1 MQNVA
6 AYLYRA
12 KQKSGKNHLFTYF
25 EAKSDDHAETKRDF
39 LFMEAGHSKSDYF
52 APVRIDFPVVDELPA
67 EGEFSETFW
76 LTWALESDASKTCV
90 PRDTLDPSVAFP
102 KLYPYMTKPA
112 GGAGAAENS
121 RTTEKTQVVQEQQKT
136 AGEYFASSLDKHTV
150 IAAAWLYGNNC
161 LKLNDEQLAAAKA
174 LVMDDAQRYPQNVI
188 LALTSLKQF
197 AHTYPEMPI
206 TAISGMKAIW
216 PPFGKVPELGKL
228 CQFATE
234 YLEATVEQRAGV
246 ITKWQTS
253 AAGGAKPAET
263 APEEPLRTVSGAI
276 LTNGAE
282 PATGTPIDSL
292 QTLETVIGCALYPSD
307 FDISNPPGAII
318 RAVNEMKKRNNE
330 ALKAWNEQL
339 SATPGVLQFS
349 RQAIVA
355 LVRGAEENLHVTPGA
370 LRTYINTNLI
380 EVDAKPVQ
388 QNTET
393 VQQTGAEAQQAA
405 SNAGEKDE
413 VVAEFETERGA
424 WLRAEIRAAL
434 AGTTGVMDESD
445 VAELTAAVGE
455 GISHSYIARLL
466 AKEIETC
473 DPFNQLVADDV
484 HHLTCDVL
492 ENWQDKKDPRV
503 AYIDSRVEFYLQEA
517 RRESERKY
525 QEMVAATDAIASG
538 ALQQENP
545 APERVDASNEGVK
558 TEVAQQQPGELR
570 SMGGGRF
577 DVSELFDASPLAKV
591 GATTG
596 DDVRE
601 FLDSSTETAGVS
613 GETAEL
619 SGENVDTAAP
629 VEVQNEAAATVVDAP
644 LREEPAAP
652 AYFEPGR
659 YLDIPNEVYHS
670 ANGIS
675 STMAK
680 DARISLM
687 YYHGRH
693 VIKTIQRERTDP
705 MTFGSLV
712 HALALEPEKL
722 DEEFSVEPVIPEGAF
737 TDTASM
743 RAFIEQ
749 HNANLPKQTDADTL
763 RAVIEK
769 HNATLQAPYALG
781 GNADEIGQFY
791 MLLPPE
797 FQSIPEDAKITATAM
812 KACIKEYNAT
822 LPAPLKTT
830 GGRDALL
837 EQLATI
843 DPEFVEK
850 ERAIPAPLPVSGSK
864 EDMASRIK
872 TILPT
877 AVFADEV
884 ISAWK
889 NSNDQRQPITQAQ
902 MKHAKAIQ
910 RALFTHPSAGQL
922 LQHPQRAVEV
932 SYFGIDEE
940 TGLELRVRPD
950 LEIEAGGLRTGFDLK
965 TISMGNVKQSAL
977 RARLHREIIERD
989 YHLSAGM
996 YCDVAALDQF
1006 FWIFVNK
1013 DEHYHWVAIVEASAD
1028 LLELGRLEYRKTLR
1042 DIKQAQDTG
1051 VWPEPITEEIVDDI
1065 NDFDQRRME
1074 ALRVA

>member
-39 LFMEAGHSKSDYF
+39 LFMEAGHSKADYF

-112 GGAGAAENS
+112 GGAGAAENGRS
-121 RTTEKTQVVQEQQKT
+121 TEKPQVVQEQQKP

-234 YLEATVEQRAGV
+234 YLDAKVEQRAGV

-253 AAGGAKPAET
+253 AASGAKPAET

-282 PATGTPIDSL
+282 PATGTPLDSL

-318 RAVNEMKKRNNE
+318 RAVNEMKKRNDE

-355 LVRGAEENLHVTPGA
+355 LVRGAEENLYVTPGA
-370 LRTYINTNLI
+370 LRTYINANLI

-405 SNAGEKDE
+405 SDAGEKDE
-413 VVAEFETERGA
+413 VVAEFETERRT
-424 WLRAEIRAAL
+424 WLRTEIRAAL
-434 AGTTGVMDESD
+434 NGTTTVMGESD
-445 VAELTAAVGE
+445 VSELIAAIGDVSRG
-455 GISHSYIARLL
+455 SIARLL

-484 HHLTCDVL
+484 HHITCDVL
-492 ENWQDKKDPRV
+492 ENWTDDKEQRV
-503 AYIDSRVEFYLQEA
+503 AFLDQRVEYNLQEA
-517 RRESERKY
+517 RRASEQKC
-525 QEMVAATDAIASG
+525 QEMAAAIDGTAS
-538 ALQQENP
+538 
-545 APERVDASNEGVK
+545 S
-558 TEVAQQQPGELR
+558 AQQQPGELR

-601 FLDSSTETAGVS
+601 FLDSSTETADVS

-619 SGENVDTAAP
+619 SGENVDTAALA
-629 VEVQNEAAATVVDAP
+629 EVQSEATAAVDDAP
-644 LREEPAAP
+644 RREVPAAP

-693 VIKTIQRERTDP
+693 VIKTIQRERTDAL
-705 MTFGSLV
+705 TFGSLV

-749 HNANLPKQTDADTL
+749 HNATLPKQTDADTL

-864 EDMASRIK
+864 EDMAARIK

-889 NSNDQRQPITQAQ
+889 NNNDQRQTITQAQ

-965 TISMGNVKQSAL
+965 TVSMGNVKQSAL

-1013 DEHYHWVAIVEASAD
+1013 DEHYHWIAIVEASAD

>member
-12 KQKSGKNHLFTYF
+12 KQKSGKYHLFTYF

-39 LFMEAGHSKSDYF
+39 LFMEAGHSKADYF

-76 LTWALESDASKTCV
+76 LTWALESDAGKTCV

-112 GGAGAAENS
+112 GGAGAAGNS
-121 RTTEKTQVVQEQQKT
+121 RSTEKPQVVQEQQKP

-206 TAISGMKAIW
+206 TVISGMKAIW

-234 YLEATVEQRAGV
+234 YLDATVEQRAGV

-263 APEEPLRTVSGAI
+263 APEGPLRTESGAI

-292 QTLETVIGCALYPSD
+292 QMLKTVIGCALYPSD
-307 FDISNPPGAII
+307 LDISNPPGAII
-318 RAVNEMKKRNNE
+318 RAVTEMKKRNDA

-355 LVRGAEENLHVTPGA
+355 LIRGAEENLHVTPGA
-370 LRTYINTNLI
+370 LRSYINANLI
-380 EVDAKPVQ
+380 EIDAKPVQ

-405 SNAGEKDE
+405 SDAGEKDE
-413 VVAEFETERGA
+413 VVAEFETERRT
-424 WLRAEIRAAL
+424 WLRTEIRAAL
-434 AGTTGVMDESD
+434 NGTTTVMGESD
-445 VAELTAAVGE
+445 VSELIAAIGDVSRG
-455 GISHSYIARLL
+455 SIARLL

-484 HHLTCDVL
+484 HHITCDVL
-492 ENWQDKKDPRV
+492 ENWTDDKEQRV
-503 AYIDSRVEFYLQEA
+503 AFLDQRVEYNLQEA
-517 RRESERKY
+517 RRASEQKC
-525 QEMVAATDAIASG
+525 QEMAAAIDGTAS
-538 ALQQENP
+538 
-545 APERVDASNEGVK
+545 S
-558 TEVAQQQPGELR
+558 AQQQPGELR

-596 DDVRE
+596 GDVRE
-601 FLDSSTETAGVS
+601 FLDSSTETADVS

-629 VEVQNEAAATVVDAP
+629 AEVQSEATAAVDDAP
-644 LREEPAAP
+644 RREVPAAP

-693 VIKTIQRERTDP
+693 VIKTIQRERTDAL
-705 MTFGSLV
+705 TFGSLV

-749 HNANLPKQTDADTL
+749 HNATLPKQTDADTL

-769 HNATLQAPYALG
+769 HNATLPTPYALG

-791 MLLPPE
+791 MLLPPK
-797 FQSIPEDAKITATAM
+797 FQSIPEEAKITATAM

-830 GGRDALL
+830 GSRDALL

-864 EDMASRIK
+864 EDMAARIK

-965 TISMGNVKQSAL
+965 TVSMGNVKQSAL

-1042 DIKQAQDTG
+1042 DIKQAQDTD

-1065 NDFDQRRME
+1065 NDFDQRRLE
-1074 ALRVA
+1074 ALRIA

>member
-1 MQNVA
+1 
-6 AYLYRA
+6 
-12 KQKSGKNHLFTYF
+12 
-25 EAKSDDHAETKRDF
+25 
-39 LFMEAGHSKSDYF
+39 
-52 APVRIDFPVVDELPA
+52 
-67 EGEFSETFW
+67 
-76 LTWALESDASKTCV
+76 
-90 PRDTLDPSVAFP
+90 
-102 KLYPYMTKPA
+102 MTKPA
-112 GGAGAAENS
+112 GGAGAAENGRS
-121 RTTEKTQVVQEQQKT
+121 TEKTQVVQEQQKP

-206 TAISGMKAIW
+206 TVISGMKSIW

-234 YLEATVEQRAGV
+234 YLDATVEQRAGV
-246 ITKWQTS
+246 ISKWQTS

-263 APEEPLRTVSGAI
+263 APEEPLRTESGAI

-292 QTLETVIGCALYPSD
+292 QMLETVIGCALYPSD

-318 RAVNEMKKRNNE
+318 RAVTEMKKRNDE

-355 LVRGAEENLHVTPGA
+355 LIRGAEENLHVTPGA
-370 LRTYINTNLI
+370 LRSYINANLI
-380 EVDAKPVQ
+380 EVDAKPAQ

-405 SNAGEKDE
+405 SNSGEKDE
-413 VVAEFETERGA
+413 VAAEFETERCS

-473 DPFNQLVADDV
+473 DPFKQLIADEV

-492 ENWQDKKDPRV
+492 ENWQDKKEPRV
-503 AYIDSRVEFYLQEA
+503 AFIDSRVEFYLQEA
-517 RRESERKY
+517 RRAAEKKC
-525 QEMVAATDAIASG
+525 QEMAAVSG
-538 ALQQENP
+538 AQQQENP
-545 APERVDASNEGVK
+545 EPAQVDASDDGKK
-558 TEVAQQQPGELR
+558 TEIDQHPGELR
-570 SMGGGRF
+570 SMGGGFF
-577 DVSELFDASPLAKV
+577 DVSTLFNESPLAKV
-591 GATTG
+591 SAAGATTG

-601 FLDSSTETAGVS
+601 FLDSSTETADVS

-619 SGENVDTAAP
+619 SGENGDTAAP
-629 VEVQNEAAATVVDAP
+629 VEIQNEAAAAVVDAP
-644 LREEPAAP
+644 RREEPVAP

-749 HNANLPKQTDADTL
+749 HNASLPKQTDADTL

-864 EDMASRIK
+864 EDMAARIK

-889 NSNDQRQPITQAQ
+889 NNNDQRQTITQAQ

-910 RALFTHPSAGQL
+910 RALFTHPSAGKL

-965 TISMGNVKQSAL
+965 TVSMGNVKQSAL

-1013 DEHYHWVAIVEASAD
+1013 DEHYHWIAIVEASAD